1 MSEGPSE
8 PYDPRAYW
16 ARLHEVGS
24 LRAVGQSGLPVELNV
39 WLYRTLERNLRSFL
53 RRKGL
58 LSPPPPRVFEVG
70 VGTGYWTPFWHHL
83 GAGHVDGCDL
93 VDAAVAKIQVR
104 FPDDRFVAGDIAE
117 PGTIPADGSYD
128 LVTVFNVLLHILD
141 EDRFAA
147 AAANIAAAVAPGG
160 HVLLVEPALD
170 LTSSLRPLRHGAS
183 STARPLERYRSVLE
197 AGGLTFVTAEAS
209 TVLANNPIEHGLPHI
224 GRFVWSWKTAVR
236 EARKGPRRAAA
247 VGRVLSAAD
256 RVLMLT
262 GAAPSGKLLLFRRA
276 IGTEAAE
283 GSVAGRC
290 RRALATGPVPPGN
303 GFAMYPSWTNTQ
315 NARDG
320 NLDA

>member
-1 MSEGPSE
+1 MSEGPPE

-16 ARLHEVGS
+16 ARLHEDGS

-39 WLYRTLERNLRSFL
+39 WLYRALERNLRAFL
-53 RRKGL
+53 RRQGL
-58 LSPPPPRVFEVG
+58 LSPPPGRVFEVG

-104 FPDDRFVAGDIAE
+104 FPDGQFVAGDIAD

-141 EDRFAA
+141 EDRFGA

-183 STARPLERYRSVLE
+183 STARPLERYRAALE

-236 EARKGPRRAAA
+236 AARKGPRRAVA

-256 RVLMLT
+256 RVLMWT
-262 GAAPSGKLLLFRRA
+262 GAAPSGKLLLFRRP
-276 IGTEAAE
+276 IGTVGTER
-283 GSVAGRC
+283 SVAE
-290 RRALATGPVPPGN
+290 A
-303 GFAMYPSWTNTQ
+303 S
-315 NARDG
+315 
-320 NLDA
+320 